1 MSLRACVLSVMFLA
15 GPALAETP
23 RVAADIAAVHS
34 LVAKVMEGAGT
45 PALIMPPDASPH
57 HYSLRPSEAAAL
69 EGADVV
75 IAVGTGLSP
84 SFDRAAETLSAGAR
98 IVTLL
103 DTEGTTLLPA
113 REGVA
118 FGDAGHGEHD
128 DGHGHDEHGHDDHG
142 HGDHGHDDAHAHDKE
157 HGHDDDHAAA
167 DEDAHGHEHDKDHGE
182 GHGHGHEDDHAH
194 DKEHAGGHDDHA
206 HDDHAGHDHAIDGA
220 DPHAWL
226 DPVNAM
232 AWLDA
237 IAQELSDVDP
247 ANAALYA
254 ENAAQGRAE
263 LEALVAEINAQLA
276 PVRGRSFI
284 VFHDAYQYFEAR
296 FGLTATAAVSLGDA
310 AKPGAARIAA
320 LRDLVAEAG
329 VSCVFTEPQLN
340 PGILGALAEEG
351 ALKISELDPQGAG
364 LEPGPDFYPA
374 LLWAMAGSMADCL

>member
-1 MSLRACVLSVMFLA
+1 MSLRACVLSAMFLA

-103 DTEGTTLLPA
+103 DVEGTTLLPA

-118 FGDAGHGEHD
+118 FGDAGHDGHD
-128 DGHGHDEHGHDDHG
+128 DHGHDDHDHDDHGHDDHG
-142 HGDHGHDDAHAHDKE
+142 HDDHGHDDAHGHDHD
-157 HGHDDDHAAA
+157 HGH
-167 DEDAHGHEHDKDHGE
+167 GHDKDHD
-182 GHGHGHEDDHAH
+182 HGHE
-194 DKEHAGGHDDHA
+194 EDHA

-263 LEALVAEINAQLA
+263 LEALVAEIDAQLA

-374 LLWAMAGSMADCL
+374 LLRAMAGSMADCL

>member
-1 MSLRACVLSVMFLA
+1 
-15 GPALAETP
+15 
-23 RVAADIAAVHS
+23 
-34 LVAKVMEGAGT
+34 
-45 PALIMPPDASPH
+45 
-57 HYSLRPSEAAAL
+57 
-69 EGADVV
+69 
-75 IAVGTGLSP
+75 
-84 SFDRAAETLSAGAR
+84 
-98 IVTLL
+98 
-103 DTEGTTLLPA
+103 LPA

-118 FGDAGHGEHD
+118 FGDAGHDGHD
-128 DGHGHDEHGHDDHG
+128 DDHGHDDHG
-142 HGDHGHDDAHAHDKE
+142 HDDHGHDDAHGHDHD
-157 HGHDDDHAAA
+157 HGH
-167 DEDAHGHEHDKDHGE
+167 GHDKDHD
-182 GHGHGHEDDHAH
+182 HGHE
-194 DKEHAGGHDDHA
+194 EDHA

-263 LEALVAEINAQLA
+263 LEALVAEIDAQLA

-329 VSCVFTEPQLN
+329 VGCVFTEPQLN
-340 PGILGALAEEG
+340 PGILGALADEG
-351 ALKISELDPQGAG
+351 ALKISVLDPQGAG

-374 LLWAMAGSMADCL
+374 LLRAMAGSMADCL